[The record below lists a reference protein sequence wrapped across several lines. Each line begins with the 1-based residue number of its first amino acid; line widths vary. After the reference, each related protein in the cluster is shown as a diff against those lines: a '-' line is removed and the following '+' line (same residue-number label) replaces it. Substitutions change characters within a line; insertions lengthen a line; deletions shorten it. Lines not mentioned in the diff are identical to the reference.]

1 MNDLTYLIMQTSQG
15 NPGAVSFCVEARN
28 DLGPDGIIAISKANL
43 YGITGDKLY
52 MLWNDCLQRNTPATC
67 KVLLE
72 WSPYRILEKINYENG
87 YGIPIT
93 EHELFPKLF
102 TRRQDY
108 SVFKDEVMD
117 HELHL

>member
-15 NPGAVSFCVEARN
+15 NPGAASFCLAAVN
-28 DLGPDGIIAISKANL
+28 DLGPDGINAISRAHL

-52 MLWNDCLQRNTPATC
+52 MLWNDCLQKNTPATC

-72 WSPYRILEKINYENG
+72 WSPDRIREKINYENG
-87 YGIPIT
+87 RGIPIT
-93 EHELFPKLF
+93 KQELFPEVF
-102 TRRQDY
+102 TEDGHY
-108 SVFKDEVMD
+108 SVFKNEVMD